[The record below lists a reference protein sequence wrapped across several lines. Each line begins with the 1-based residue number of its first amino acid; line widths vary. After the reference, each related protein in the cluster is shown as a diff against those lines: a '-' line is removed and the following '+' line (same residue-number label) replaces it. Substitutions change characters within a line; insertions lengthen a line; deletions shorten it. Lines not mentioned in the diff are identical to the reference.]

1 MGGFASFA
9 MVRLKLF
16 TLDER
21 LLLGRQLASRCTQHP
36 ELKPRDPQARLP
48 LLRHWTHCP
57 EEGPDA
63 IAQMGDLAAMTE
75 LDIAFLLP
83 TDRSWGP

>member
-21 LLLGRQLASRCTQHP
+21 LLLGRQLAKPLHP
-36 ELKPRDPQARLP
+36 AP
-48 LLRHWTHCP
+48 
-57 EEGPDA
+57 
-63 IAQMGDLAAMTE
+63 
-75 LDIAFLLP
+75 
-83 TDRSWGP
+83 